1 MNPITVELYL
11 SDPRI
16 DKEATPVKT
25 LSNVILP
32 QKGSYQQIWFR
43 NEISGTE
50 KNPFPIARYVKI
62 SNLHSKHEISSNEI
76 IGLLGMAEIQIMAP
90 NDHHFEIKDPVNKI
104 KLANS
109 EKELK
114 REKNREA
121 VFKHQIPIGEFL
133 SHPARSKHWFNKYE
147 LNYRHAFNI
156 ALRGDANVPTFKV
169 GDKVRWTQYNS
180 DIPTGTVGT
189 ISNGVCKDA
198 HLFYVTFSKGSW
210 CFDKSQLYYA
220 GFNVGDYVTK
230 LEVDDAN
237 QFRNT
242 AIGRISKKEGE
253 LYQVTFKDVVA
264 HSHSQIQHFE
274 VGTKVQCRDGWMK
287 GWADGKVTKVNE
299 DYSKTKAYQLT
310 KDSKIFGQG
319 LSVILNDSKKNRVLG
334 NNFDFKTH
342 YRFRECRMKKTWTYS
357 KQESNQLK
365 PALSPEAM
373 RMRAFYLAKTYKTW
387 NTENSPAPF
396 YGFAYP
402 DWVNDDPSHQD
413 LKKNN
418 KDYQDSEAEADE
430 NEMLERHDQLM
441 EKVRFKTLSSMH
453 PKMKF
458 DGEPLEPNTVE
469 HGKRVGRY
477 LAECLDR
484 FVFETPSFTVE
495 LSALKDHAMQKR
507 HMFEWLPKEERSQAQ
522 KKRWEVS

>member
-1 MNPITVELYL
+1 
-11 SDPRI
+11 
-16 DKEATPVKT
+16 
-25 LSNVILP
+25 
-32 QKGSYQQIWFR
+32 
-43 NEISGTE
+43 
-50 KNPFPIARYVKI
+50 
-62 SNLHSKHEISSNEI
+62 
-76 IGLLGMAEIQIMAP
+76 
-90 NDHHFEIKDPVNKI
+90 
-104 KLANS
+104 
-109 EKELK
+109 
-114 REKNREA
+114 
-121 VFKHQIPIGEFL
+121 
-133 SHPARSKHWFNKYE
+133 
-147 LNYRHAFNI
+147 
-156 ALRGDANVPTFKV
+156 
-169 GDKVRWTQYNS
+169 
-180 DIPTGTVGT
+180 
-189 ISNGVCKDA
+189 
-198 HLFYVTFSKGSW
+198 
-210 CFDKSQLYYA
+210 
-220 GFNVGDYVTK
+220 
-230 LEVDDAN
+230 
-237 QFRNT
+237 
-242 AIGRISKKEGE
+242 
-253 LYQVTFKDVVA
+253 
-264 HSHSQIQHFE
+264 
-274 VGTKVQCRDGWMK
+274 
-287 GWADGKVTKVNE
+287 
-299 DYSKTKAYQLT
+299 
-310 KDSKIFGQG
+310 
-319 LSVILNDSKKNRVLG
+319 
-334 NNFDFKTH
+334 
-342 YRFRECRMKKTWTYS
+342 MKKTWTYS

-418 KDYQDSEAEADE
+418 KDYQDAEAEADE